1 MEEKALEQKEREKTL
16 VIRINLTRG
25 LVAVLIA
32 ALLVVAGVGYL
43 AWGQQ
48 GAEASSPQ
56 ASQASVASSTG
67 MRKFYLSYYGHQGN
81 LDVDTV
87 CALGYHMASL
97 WEIVDLSNL
106 KYATDLVASGVAES
120 RDDAGHGPPT
130 FLIGWVH
137 TGYDN
142 SHTGSAG
149 QANCD
154 GWSSSDENHY
164 GTAAALPRDWALGAD
179 IGAWEFDVE
188 ACNIYAKVWCIE
200 D

>member
-48 GAEASSPQ
+48 GAEASSLQ
-56 ASQASVASSTG
+56 VFRSSVASSTG
-67 MRKFYLSYYGHQGN
+67 MRKFYMSYYGHQGN
-81 LDVDTV
+81 LDVDNV
-87 CALGYHMASL
+87 CATGYHMASL

-106 KYATDLVASGVAES
+106 EYATDLVASGVAES

-154 GWSSSDENHY
+154 GWSSSDENHD
-164 GTAAALPRDWALGAD
+164 GTAAALPRAWAPGAD
-179 IGAWEFDVE
+179 IGAWEFAVTACDV
-188 ACNIYAKVWCIE
+188 YAKVWCIE